1 VVTTDTNDKK
11 PKIQETMK
19 SAIYRIFIFGAL
31 LLGLLSC
38 EDDDSLAIA
47 EVTGV
52 EALYSPEDNRFLNL
66 GAQSSALFEW
76 QHAKSADNGIVL
88 YEVVFDR
95 EGGDFSN
102 PVYVVPSDGNGYSNR
117 LNMSFTLLNQIAGMA
132 GIGSETTGKLQ
143 WTVWSSKGLD
153 IKKSPHA
160 YTLEVERLGRFP
172 TPDEL
177 FITGPGTEN
186 GDDVGAAQ
194 AFVKTGATTFEIYT
208 QLAPGDFK
216 FISRR
221 VADAESYYLDGENKL
236 KKDGV
241 GTFAGTEAVYRIRLD
256 FSDGSV
262 SLATVDKIELWF
274 PPLSS
279 YLFEFNY
286 AGNGTWEVLDQYIE
300 FKQEGWG
307 RDERY
312 KFRFTVTSDG
322 TTAEEWY
329 GSVNGDNQ
337 RPNADTDAAFYY
349 MVPVTNDHWANSF
362 KFREEVDMANSDIRI
377 YFNADVPEY
386 THEISVR

>member
-1 VVTTDTNDKK
+1 
-11 PKIQETMK
+11 MK
-19 SAIYRIFIFGAL
+19 TAIKTLFIIGAL
-31 LLGLLSC
+31 FLAVLGC
-38 EDDDSLAIA
+38 EDDDALAIA
-47 EVTGV
+47 EVTEV
-52 EALYSPEDNRFLNL
+52 EALYSPEDNRFFNL

-88 YEVVFDR
+88 YEVVFDE
-95 EGGDFSN
+95 EGGDFSD

-117 LNMSFTLLNQIAGMA
+117 LNMSFTQLNQIAEMA
-132 GIGSETTGKLQ
+132 GIASESTGKLQ
-143 WTVWSSKGLD
+143 WTVWSSKGLEV
-153 IKKSPHA
+153 KKSPQT
-160 YTLEVERLGRFP
+160 YTLEVERPGGFP

-177 FITGPGTEN
+177 FITGAGSEG
-186 GDDVGAAQ
+186 GDDVAAAQ

-208 QLAPGDFK
+208 QLAPGAYRFLT
-216 FISRR
+216 RR
-221 VADAESYYLDGENKL
+221 DPGAESFYIDAENKL
-236 KKDGV
+236 KKDGE
-241 GTFAGTEAVYRIRLD
+241 GTHAGDMAVYRIRLD

-262 SLATVDKIELWF
+262 DLATIDKIELWF

-312 KFRFTVTSDG
+312 KFRFTVSSGG
-322 TTAEEWY
+322 TAAEEWY

-337 RPNADTDAAFYY
+337 RPNADTDASFYY

-377 YFNADVPEY
+377 FFNADVPEY
-386 THEISVR
+386 THEITVL

>member
-1 VVTTDTNDKK
+1 
-11 PKIQETMK
+11 
-19 SAIYRIFIFGAL
+19 
-31 LLGLLSC
+31 
-38 EDDDSLAIA
+38 
-47 EVTGV
+47 
-52 EALYSPEDNRFLNL
+52 
-66 GAQSSALFEW
+66 
-76 QHAKSADNGIVL
+76 
-88 YEVVFDR
+88 
-95 EGGDFSN
+95 
-102 PVYVVPSDGNGYSNR
+102 
-117 LNMSFTLLNQIAGMA
+117 
-132 GIGSETTGKLQ
+132 
-143 WTVWSSKGLD
+143 
-153 IKKSPHA
+153 
-160 YTLEVERLGRFP
+160 
-172 TPDEL
+172 
-177 FITGPGTEN
+177 
-186 GDDVGAAQ
+186 
-194 AFVKTGATTFEIYT
+194 
-208 QLAPGDFK
+208 
-216 FISRR
+216 
-221 VADAESYYLDGENKL
+221 
-236 KKDGV
+236 
-241 GTFAGTEAVYRIRLD
+241 IRLD

-337 RPNADTDAAFYY
+337 RPNADTDASFYY